1 MGKIIE
7 LSALVS
13 LLFVFVCSIAFPR
26 SSFLWLA
33 TASSTFTVLRMILIT
48 LIGTLLITR
57 SFYDHHLHWLLG
69 AFAITLSGWALYAT
83 YSNQLQI
90 LDGLSFLAAGLSLGL
105 EALEPG
111 VERAPAAEPVTLQQL
126 RSEVKHKLAIYTL
139 AAYVVT
145 RSIALNHSPNNQLT
159 MPGGHRPSPA

>member
-13 LLFVFVCSIAFPR
+13 LLFVFVCSVAFPR
-26 SSFLWLA
+26 SSFMWLA
-33 TASSTFTVLRMILIT
+33 TASSTFTILRMILIT
-48 LIGTLLITR
+48 LIATLLITR
-57 SFYDHHLHWLLG
+57 SFFDHHLHWLLG
-69 AFAITLSGWALYAT
+69 AFAIMLSGWALFAT

-90 LDGLSFLAAGLSLGL
+90 LDGLSFLAAGLSLGI

-111 VERAPAAEPVTLQQL
+111 VDRPSTEPLSLQQL

-145 RSIALNHSPNNQLT
+145 RAIALNHSPNNQLT
-159 MPGGHRPSPA
+159 MHGGHRHSAA